1 MNAIKVV
8 IMGAAMLAPICASA
22 QEATEVIF
30 ERLRSRQDIPRYDA
44 LGNEYKS
51 WTIFV
56 VCTPR
61 WIGGSTQIHGL
72 YDKFMRFGNAIGDSD
87 VAIWPATRGGGYDSS
102 TGARFCEL
110 LNLDPARGPHLITT
124 TMWPGLAR
132 SPASYMRVSFANASP
147 AVSEDLL
154 EELTRQVI
162 QQDFDPDKINTLDGW
177 SRIRDAARG
186 FMEFACPIVNR
197 VSVSIKTPAFKISY
211 ESPKRIRDSDC
222 KFR

>member
-8 IMGAAMLAPICASA
+8 IMGATLLAPVCASA
-22 QEATEVIF
+22 QDAMRVII
-30 ERLRSRQDIPRYDA
+30 EPLRSLQDIPRYDA
-44 LGNEYKS
+44 LGKEYKS

-56 VCTPR
+56 VCNPR
-61 WIGGSTQIHGL
+61 WIGRSTQINDL

-87 VAIWPATRGGGYDSS
+87 VAIWTATRRGGYDSNA
-102 TGARFCEL
+102 GARFCRRL
-110 LNLDPARGPHLITT
+110 RLDPARGPHLITT
-124 TMWPGLAR
+124 TMWPGLAGR
-132 SPASYMRVSFANASP
+132 PARYMRVSFANASP

-162 QQDFDPDKINTLDGW
+162 QQDFDRDKINTLDGW

-197 VSVSIKTPAFKISY
+197 VSVSINTPVVKVSY
-211 ESPKRIRDSDC
+211 ENPKSMRESDC